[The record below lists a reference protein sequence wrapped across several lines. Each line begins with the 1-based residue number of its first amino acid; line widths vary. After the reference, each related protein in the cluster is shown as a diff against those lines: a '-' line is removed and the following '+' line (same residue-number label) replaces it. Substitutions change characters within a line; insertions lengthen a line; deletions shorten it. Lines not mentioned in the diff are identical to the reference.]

1 LENVGIY
8 ILTAWCV
15 FTLVVIV
22 GRTRKKRETI
32 SPVFKI
38 YLLTAIMTG
47 LAMTYVG
54 ASTAAT
60 GHYPECGALIALL
73 GILACPLALFS
84 IFLAPARYSIAALAY
99 LVFWTAFNLAGMFAT
114 ANGCPPWV
122 SAIEGL
128 AGLALGAGSLIAL
141 IQTNNVSTRA

>member
-1 LENVGIY
+1 MENIGIY
-8 ILTAWCV
+8 ILIAWCA

-54 ASTAAT
+54 VTTAAT
-60 GHYPECGALIALL
+60 GRFPECGPLIALL

-84 IFLAPARYSIAALAY
+84 IFLAPARYSVAALAY
-99 LVFWTAFNLAGMFAT
+99 LVLWMAFNLAGMLAT
-114 ANGCPPWV
+114 ANGCPAWV
-122 SAIEGL
+122 SALEGL
-128 AGLALGAGSLIAL
+128 AGLALGAGSLLAL
-141 IQTNNVSTRA
+141 IQTKNVSTKA